1 MKKKIL
7 LGLTGSVACSKSELF
22 VNNYSDIY
30 DFKILSTFNGLKYLS
45 DGFLN
50 TYSIYSDWDDL
61 PGSPH
66 IELARWADEFVIYPA
81 SANIISKIS
90 SGIADDLLTST
101 VLMYSKPIYICPAMH
116 EEMFLNNQISSNLI
130 TLSKYHFIAGPR
142 YGDLDIGDKG
152 LGRLIEPN
160 ELNDCINKSKGK
172 VIVTSGP
179 TVEPID
185 DVKVISNKSSGKQGR
200 ALAVELNSKGYEVIY
215 IHSSLI
221 QPIPGIKNKTFSTSE
236 ELFVAIS
243 SEMKNTVSVFMTAAV
258 SDFIVNKADGK
269 ISRHNGKL
277 NIELTPNKDI
287 IASIKSEYP
296 DVEYIAFSAQVNDD
310 LNFDKIKSKNV
321 DYLVINNIL
330 NNDFGS
336 DVNKIAIINHEELI
350 YKSETLSKNEIAQA
364 ILINLDYWY
373 VCWRRDNLK

>member
-258 SDFIVNKADGK
+258 SDFVVKKTDGK

-373 VCWRRDNLK
+373 VCWRRNSLK

>member
-1 MKKKIL
+1 M
-7 LGLTGSVACSKSELF
+7 
-22 VNNYSDIY
+22 
-30 DFKILSTFNGLKYLS
+30 
-45 DGFLN
+45 
-50 TYSIYSDWDDL
+50 
-61 PGSPH
+61 
-66 IELARWADEFVIYPA
+66 
-81 SANIISKIS
+81 
-90 SGIADDLLTST
+90 
-101 VLMYSKPIYICPAMH
+101 
-116 EEMFLNNQISSNLI
+116 
-130 TLSKYHFIAGPR
+130 
-142 YGDLDIGDKG
+142 
-152 LGRLIEPN
+152 
-160 ELNDCINKSKGK
+160 
-172 VIVTSGP
+172 
-179 TVEPID
+179 
-185 DVKVISNKSSGKQGR
+185 
-200 ALAVELNSKGYEVIY
+200 AVELNSKGYEVIY

-221 QPIPGIKNKTFSTSE
+221 QPIPGIKNKTFNTSE
-236 ELFVAIS
+236 ELFIAIS

-364 ILINLDYWY
+364 ILINLDY
-373 VCWRRDNLK
+373 

>member
-1 MKKKIL
+1 
-7 LGLTGSVACSKSELF
+7 
-22 VNNYSDIY
+22 
-30 DFKILSTFNGLKYLS
+30 
-45 DGFLN
+45 
-50 TYSIYSDWDDL
+50 
-61 PGSPH
+61 
-66 IELARWADEFVIYPA
+66 
-81 SANIISKIS
+81 
-90 SGIADDLLTST
+90 
-101 VLMYSKPIYICPAMH
+101 
-116 EEMFLNNQISSNLI
+116 MFLNNQISSNLK
-130 TLSKYHFIAGPR
+130 TLSKYHIIAGPR
-142 YGDLDIGDKG
+142 YGNLDIGDKG

-221 QPIPGIKNKTFSTSE
+221 QPIPGIKNKTFNTSE

-277 NIELTPNKDI
+277 NIDLTPNKDI
-287 IASIKSEYP
+287 IASIKSKYP

-364 ILINLDYWY
+364 ILINLDY
-373 VCWRRDNLK
+373 

>member
-258 SDFIVNKADGK
+258 SDFVVKKTDGK